1 MRVRCRALQAADLII
16 ATPEKWDGISR
27 NWQNR
32 AYVQKVSLLVIDEIH
47 LLGGDRC
54 AHNAPILGRQLTMYH
69 ATTAPAAST
78 VAD

>member
-54 AHNAPILGRQLTMYH
+54 AHPAPSLSRQLIMCH
-69 ATTAPAAST
+69 ATTAPFTSRAAH
-78 VAD
+78 